1 VGGKMNENI
10 KSLLSAIANN
20 DMQRAR
26 MVARFIIDQDKT
38 KTNKRFC
45 DTIRNKLQT
54 SAMHFMELPSGV
66 KDILVMEDVSMSFKE
81 NRYYLSERERRL
93 FDEIHNMYKTSLKL
107 SEMGIQYLNSI
118 MLHGESGT
126 GKTLFG
132 KFVAY
137 KLELPFVY
145 MNFSSAISSYL
156 GSTSKNIAKAFE
168 FIKSQKCVFMV
179 DELDA
184 IGMMRGKEDVGE
196 MARIT
201 IALMQELDR
210 VKNDTI
216 IIGATNRLDMID
228 KALLRRFT
236 IKHEVLKFIQK
247 EMEEMIEK
255 FLKDIDIQYD
265 IQNIREYCHGNTCCQ
280 AVVVNEMIR
289 AVAMSIRTGEKFY
302 LKRLEY

>member
-1 VGGKMNENI
+1 
-10 KSLLSAIANN
+10 
-20 DMQRAR
+20 

-184 IGMMRGKEDVGE
+184 IGMMRARKMSGNGKDYYCFDAG
-196 MARIT
+196 
-201 IALMQELDR
+201 
-210 VKNDTI
+210 
-216 IIGATNRLDMID
+216 
-228 KALLRRFT
+228 
-236 IKHEVLKFIQK
+236 
-247 EMEEMIEK
+247 
-255 FLKDIDIQYD
+255 
-265 IQNIREYCHGNTCCQ
+265 IRQ
-280 AVVVNEMIR
+280 
-289 AVAMSIRTGEKFY
+289 S
-302 LKRLEY
+302 

>member
-1 VGGKMNENI
+1 MNENI

-118 MLHGESGT
+118 ILHGESGT

-236 IKHEVLKFIQK
+236 IKHEVLKFRQK

-265 IQNIREYCHGNTCCQ
+265 IQNIREYCEGNTSCQ